1 VAAFRSNQKI
11 KNDRTTKNDR
21 TIKKA
26 PLFQRAGAFLMGL
39 EHQEDGKIHSKSMHD
54 AIEPNANF

>member
-1 VAAFRSNQKI
+1 MAALISNQKI
-11 KNDRTTKNDR
+11 KNDRITKNDR

-39 EHQEDGKIHSKSMHD
+39 EHQE
-54 AIEPNANF
+54 